1 MSQALCRLESDGAEN
16 RVVYLGPFQRGEPN
30 EAREILYKVDQVA
43 RVGMELSSVFV
54 FISKVLRHMFS
65 MAAA

>member
-30 EAREILYKVDQVA
+30 EAREFLSKVDQVA
-43 RVGMELSSVFV
+43 RVEMKTPKASLKQSGQR
-54 FISKVLRHMFS
+54 KCP
-65 MAAA
+65 